1 MNSKFV
7 LSFIYIFKAR
17 VKKLAIFQNSKMV
30 SCTYNFLNETFKETS
45 QNLKKFQDLTSK
57 ILLMPQAKGEGMQ
70 DSS

>member
-7 LSFIYIFKAR
+7 LSFFFKAK
-17 VKKLAIFQNSKMV
+17 VKKLAVFRNSKMV

-57 ILLMPQAKGEGMQ
+57 VLLMPQAKGEGVQ